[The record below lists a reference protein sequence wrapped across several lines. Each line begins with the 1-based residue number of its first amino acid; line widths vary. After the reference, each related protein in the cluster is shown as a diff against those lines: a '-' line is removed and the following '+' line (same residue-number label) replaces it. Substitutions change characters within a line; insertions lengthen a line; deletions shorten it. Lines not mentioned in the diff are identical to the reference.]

1 MFVWNS
7 LAILKK
13 YYGFV
18 VDEFSKL
25 VHTIKSPG
33 SDYLTAVR
41 HGLKETKC
49 LAVRQTCSPN
59 FHGKPH

>member
-1 MFVWNS
+1 MFIWNS

-13 YYGFV
+13 NI

-33 SDYLTAVR
+33 SDYLSAVR

-49 LAVRQTCSPN
+49 LAVKLVHRISTESHIETC
-59 FHGKPH
+59 